1 MKSSLLLPSLLLA
14 HLISAGNTLAGS
26 FTQTTFSGD
35 LDSGISG
42 MLNYTAKADF
52 NGSGTR
58 VVNGVTLNETAT
70 AGNNYALTGTS
81 STFTGF
87 ANNLTGSVQGATSD
101 FFYGGADGNAT
112 LTLTNLVV
120 GQRYATSW
128 QNAAFGGAGSRV
140 VSITPSDT
148 GLAYSFD
155 ENFSGASNGNLLRYV
170 FTASATSLSY
180 AFNAAVDG
188 DSFHH
193 YSFTNSVVTSVGP
206 VITTAA
212 GAGPNFS
219 PFAVSNSDLLQTSI
233 LGTPTTGGNLSAD
246 ATSGGAAALTNGSF
260 AINGGNPADNSPL
273 AAAANNSFVA
283 YTLNTT
289 INKAGYNISSIN
301 LYGGWNDAGRDH
313 QLVNI
318 SYSVIGRDEWIPF
331 DTLDVEPPT
340 GTIPSA
346 VSAIFAASLTGVD
359 GVRFDFPNGQ
369 ENGYVGYGEFDVIGT
384 PSVPEPTTTGLLS
397 GLAAL
402 GFFRRRRA

>member
-1 MKSSLLLPSLLLA
+1 MKPCLLLPTLVFVQFL
-14 HLISAGNTLAGS
+14 SAGVSWGGS
-26 FTQTTFSGD
+26 FTQITFSND
-35 LDSGISG
+35 QDSGISS

-52 NGSGTR
+52 NGTGTR
-58 VVNGVTLNETAT
+58 AVNGVTLNETAT
-70 AGNNYALTGTS
+70 AGTNYALTGTS
-81 STFTGF
+81 SPFTGF
-87 ANNLTGSVQGATSD
+87 ANNLTGSVQGVTSD
-101 FFYGGADGNAT
+101 FFYGGGDGNAT
-112 LTLTNLVV
+112 LTLSNLVV

-155 ENFSGASNGNLLRYV
+155 ENFSGAGNGNLLRYV
-170 FTASATSLSY
+170 FTASATSMSY
-180 AFNAAVDG
+180 AFDAAVNADT
-188 DSFHH
+188 FHH

-206 VITTAA
+206 VITNAS

-219 PFAVSNSDLLQTSI
+219 PFAVSNNDLLQTSI

-246 ATSGGAAALTNGSF
+246 VTSGGAAALTNGTF

-273 AAAANNSFVA
+273 AAAANNSFIA
-283 YTLNTT
+283 YTLDTT
-289 INKAGYNISSIN
+289 INKAGYDISSIN
-301 LYGGWNDAGRDH
+301 IYGGWNDGGRDH

-318 SYSVIGRDEWIPF
+318 SYSVIGKDEWIPF
-331 DTLDVEPPT
+331 DTLDAEPPA

-346 VSAIFAASLTGVD
+346 VSAVFAASLSGVD

-384 PSVPEPTTTGLLS
+384 ATVPEPATAGLLT

-402 GFFRRRRA
+402 GLLRRRRA